1 MSNLTTLIHIGEF
14 LDYLK
19 MTELERD
26 FIKLVDEF
34 VINSTD
40 TDILEEI
47 GKLDMEARLLGISF
61 YDMYCVILQ
70 DVAGHQ
76 NLVSQFKIYMQSRK
90 ITKSFL
96 V

>member
-1 MSNLTTLIHIGEF
+1 
-14 LDYLK
+14 

-26 FIKLVDEF
+26 FIKLVDDF

-40 TDILEEI
+40 AEILEEI

-61 YDMYCVILQ
+61 YDMYCVVLQ

-76 NLVSQFKIYMQSRK
+76 NLVSNFKNYAQSRK
-90 ITKSFL
+90 TLIRF
-96 V
+96 

>member
-1 MSNLTTLIHIGEF
+1 
-14 LDYLK
+14 

-26 FIKLVDEF
+26 FIKLVDDF

-40 TDILEEI
+40 VEILEEI

-61 YDMYCVILQ
+61 YDMYCVVLQ

-76 NLVSQFKIYMQSRK
+76 NLVSKFKIFTRSKK
-90 ITKSFL
+90 II
-96 V
+96 